1 MRCVRNNEITKRKM
15 PTEKQLANLQPF
27 KKGEVSNPTGRPK
40 KLVTQLKGLGYSKD
54 DINQTLMNMVA
65 MSREELTAIDKSN
78 DYTILERIVA
88 GALLKS
94 HDKNSLYSLETLL
107 TRVHGKPKEEVET
120 TIRTEEPI
128 RITLKLD

>member
-1 MRCVRNNEITKRKM
+1 M

-78 DYTILERIVA
+78 EYTILERIVA

>member
-1 MRCVRNNEITKRKM
+1 M
-15 PTEKQLANLQPF
+15 PTEKQLQNLKPF
-27 KKGEVSNPTGRPK
+27 KAGNNANPNGRPK

-65 MSREELTAIDKSN
+65 MSREELTEIDKGN

-94 HDKNSLYSLETLL
+94 HDKNSLFSLETLL

-120 TIRTEEPI
+120 TIKTEEPI
-128 RITLKLD
+128 KITLKLD

>member
-1 MRCVRNNEITKRKM
+1 MAHENSIK
-15 PTEKQLANLQPF
+15 NLKPF
-27 KKGEVSNPTGRPK
+27 QKGVVTNPNGRPK
-40 KLVTQLKGLGYSKD
+40 KLVTQLKGLGYTKD

-65 MSREELTAIDKSN
+65 MSREELTEIDKGN

-94 HDKNSLYSLETLL
+94 HDKNSLFSLETLL

-128 RITLKLD
+128 KITLKLD

>member
-1 MRCVRNNEITKRKM
+1 M

-27 KKGEVSNPTGRPK
+27 KKGVVTNPNGRPK
-40 KLVTQLKGLGYSKD
+40 KLVTQLKGLGYTKD

-65 MSREELTAIDKSN
+65 MSREELTEIDKSN

-94 HDKNSLYSLETLL
+94 HDKNSLFSLETLL

-128 RITLKLD
+128 KITLKLD

>member
-1 MRCVRNNEITKRKM
+1 MAHENSLKNLK
-15 PTEKQLANLQPF
+15 PFEK
-27 KKGEVSNPTGRPK
+27 GIVTNPNGRPK

-65 MSREELTAIDKSN
+65 MSREELTAIDKGN

-94 HDKNSLYSLETLL
+94 HDKNSLFNLEMLL
-107 TRVHGKPKEEVET
+107 TRSQGKPKE
-120 TIRTEEPI
+120 TIDQTIESKNFT
-128 RITLKLD
+128 ITLNLDNDNLSR